1 MQLSKDTNSETQT
14 TELSLLKI
22 LSLIILVFIV
32 IAGGDSYASTKKIY
46 KLIVARPGSNVTT
59 IMRVYAEN
67 KVEAVENTALN
78 NWQIINVIDPDAPE
92 PSETEMRG
100 EDSGETATTEEMYS
114 IIVTK
119 VGEGMVEPEGTVSV
133 TEGDSL
139 MLKFIPGPCEKIGNV
154 IYNGTKQEII
164 GDTHLIEN
172 ISSNGSIVTVFSK
185 NGNNCEDN
193 GILSANLKEL
203 GMIYFDLGKYEAKI
217 TDDISKVFAATTGE
231 KDYVIIGHTDD
242 VKVVPNK
249 SFEDNFQLSSKR
261 AKFLLDHLIG
271 SKVKAE
277 NVKVIGLG
285 PAFPAAPNKKEGQ
298 PLNRRAVLY
307 ERLR

>member
-1 MQLSKDTNSETQT
+1 M
-14 TELSLLKI
+14 
-22 LSLIILVFIV
+22 
-32 IAGGDSYASTKKIY
+32 Y

-59 IMRVYAEN
+59 ILRIYAEN
-67 KVEAVENTALN
+67 REEAVENTALN
-78 NWQIINVIDPDAPE
+78 NWQIINVIEPDAVKS
-92 PSETEMRG
+92 SETEMRG
-100 EDSGETATTEEMYS
+100 EESGETSGLGDTYN

-119 VGEGMVEPEGTVSV
+119 VGEGMVEPEGTVGV

-139 MLKFIPGPCEKIGNV
+139 MLKFMPGPCKKIGNV
-154 IYNGTKQEII
+154 IYNGIKQEIS
-164 GDTHLIEN
+164 GDTHI
-172 ISSNGSIVTVFSK
+172 IDDVSANGSVVAVFSK
-185 NGNNCEDN
+185 NGSQCEDN
-193 GILSANLKEL
+193 GILSANLREL
-203 GMIYFDLGKYEAKI
+203 GSVYFKLGEYKSKL
-217 TDDISKVFAATTGE
+217 TDDINKIIAGTTSE
-231 KDYVIIGHTDD
+231 KYYVVIGHTDD

-249 SFEDNFQLSSKR
+249 EFGDNFQLSVKR
-261 AKFLLDHLIG
+261 ARFLLDHLTG